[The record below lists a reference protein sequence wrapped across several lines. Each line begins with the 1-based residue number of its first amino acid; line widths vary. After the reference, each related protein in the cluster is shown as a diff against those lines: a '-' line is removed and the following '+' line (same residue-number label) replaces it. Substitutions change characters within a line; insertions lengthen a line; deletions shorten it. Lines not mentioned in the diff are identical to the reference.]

1 MEDVARTS
9 APGHPTLSVVVPVVD
24 EERRLPALLDRLA
37 SDGDRVATAAR
48 LRLAELIVVDDG
60 STDGTYELA
69 NGFTGLPGRYRVVR
83 LPANRGKG
91 AAVRAGM
98 LAATSDLALM
108 TDVDLSTPF
117 DELVGLA
124 AALGP
129 GVDLAIGSRAR
140 AESTIVVHQPLYRE
154 LMGKTF
160 NVLARL
166 LTGVPWRDTQC
177 GFKLFRL
184 ETTRRLFELQRIDG
198 FAFDLELLVTAR
210 RLGLQVAEV
219 PVRWIDDRDTNVGLV
234 TSSASMAVDAVRIA
248 YRARRPL

>member
-1 MEDVARTS
+1 VEHVDDIPARD
-9 APGHPTLSVVVPVVD
+9 PTLSVIVPVYN
-24 EERRLPALLDRLA
+24 EERRLPALLDGLQA
-37 SDGDRVATAAR
+37 DGDRVAQEAG

-60 STDGTYELA
+60 STDGTSELA
-69 NGFTGLPGRYRVVR
+69 EGFSGLPGRYRSLR
-83 LPANRGKG
+83 LPTNRGKG

-124 AALGP
+124 DALRPAAD
-129 GVDLAIGSRAR
+129 VAIGSRAR
-140 AESTIVVHQPLYRE
+140 AESTIVVHQPFYRE

-184 ETTRRLFELQRIDG
+184 ETTRRLFELQRTDG

-210 RLGLQVAEV
+210 RLGLDVAEV
-219 PVRWIDDRDTNVGLV
+219 PVRWVDDRDTNVGLV
-234 TSSASMAVDAVRIA
+234 TASASMALDAVRIA